1 MIFYIVIP
9 AHNEEN
15 TINLTLESLI
25 AQTLQPKKIVVVDD
39 NSSDKTS
46 EIVTEFCKKYDWISL
61 VKNRSTDE
69 HLPGNKIINAFYKGY
84 DFLDNNYD
92 IICKYDADLIF
103 PKNYL
108 ETLAL
113 HYSSDK
119 RIGMA
124 AGHCYIER
132 NKKWIR
138 ESLTGKHH
146 IRGALKS
153 YRKAC
158 FNDIGKLKTAMGWDT
173 IDELL
178 ALYYQWTFMTDD
190 CLIVKH
196 LKPTGDSYNTT
207 SKYLQGEALYKMRFG
222 IVLSLLSAIK
232 RAYNLRSITYLIFI
246 KIGYIIAVFSA
257 KKRMVSE
264 KEGVFI
270 RKIIWENIFKKVIS

>member
-46 EIVTEFCKKYDWISL
+46 EIVTEFCEKYDWISL

-113 HYSSDK
+113 HYNSDK

-196 LKPTGDSYNTT
+196 LKPTVIPIIPRLNIYRV
-207 SKYLQGEALYKMRFG
+207 KRG
-222 IVLSLLSAIK
+222 INFDLVLL
-232 RAYNLRSITYLIFI
+232 
-246 KIGYIIAVFSA
+246 
-257 KKRMVSE
+257 
-264 KEGVFI
+264 
-270 RKIIWENIFKKVIS
+270 